1 MNIKPLIIGN
11 LVAKLPIIQ
20 GGMGVGVSLSNL
32 AGAVA
37 KCGGIGIISGAQTGY
52 KEKDFE
58 INALEANL
66 RAIRNHIKKAK
77 DIAPKG
83 IIGVNLM
90 VAMNY
95 YAEHVQA
102 AIDGGADLIISG
114 AGLPA
119 KLPKLVEGY
128 NIKIAPIVSSVKAA
142 KVILS
147 MWDKRN
153 KRTADL
159 VVIEGPKAGGHLGFH
174 KEDLNEES
182 DNFDETVVD
191 IIKEVNIY
199 AEKYN
204 TKIPVVVAG
213 GVFDG
218 YDIAKYLK
226 LGADG
231 VQMATRF
238 VATDE
243 CDADPKFKEAY
254 VNCKSEDISIV
265 KSPVGM
271 PGRAIVN
278 KFVNKTEDTGVKVS
292 KCYNCLIPCNPATTL
307 YCITEALINSVSGDL
322 DNGLIFCGENASRIN
337 KIVPVSELMDD
348 LKSEILQVQ

>member
-1 MNIKPLIIGN
+1 MNIKPLIIGD

-52 KEKDFE
+52 REKDFE
-58 INALEANL
+58 INAIEANL
-66 RAIRNHIKKAK
+66 RAVRNHIKKAK
-77 DIAPKG
+77 EIAPKG

-128 NIKIAPIVSSVKAA
+128 NIKIAPIVSSVKAV

-147 MWDKRN
+147 MWDRRN

-174 KEDLNEES
+174 KENLDEAS
-182 DNFDETVVD
+182 DNFDTTVVD
-191 IIKEVNIY
+191 IIKEVSIY
-199 AEKYN
+199 EEKYN

-226 LGADG
+226 LGANG

-254 VNCKSEDISIV
+254 VNCTSKDIAIV

-278 KFVNKTEDTGVKVS
+278 EFVKRTEDTGVPVS

-307 YCITEALINSVSGDL
+307 YCITDALINSVRGNL
-322 DNGLIFCGENASRIN
+322 KHGLIFCGENASRIN
-337 KIVPVSELMDD
+337 KIVPVSELIDE
-348 LKSEILQVQ
+348 LKSEILKA

>member
-1 MNIKPLIIGN
+1 MNIKPLIIGD

-52 KEKDFE
+52 KELDFE
-58 INALEANL
+58 TNVLEANL
-66 RAIRNHIKKAK
+66 RALKNHIKKAK
-77 DIAPKG
+77 KIAPKG

-90 VAMNY
+90 VAMNS

-102 AIDGGADLIISG
+102 AIEGGADLIISG
-114 AGLPA
+114 AGLPT

-128 NIKIAPIVSSVKAA
+128 NIKIAPIVSSLKAA
-142 KVILS
+142 KVILN
-147 MWDKRN
+147 MWDRRN
-153 KRTADL
+153 KRIPDL

-174 KEDLNEES
+174 KESLDEES
-182 DNFDETVVD
+182 ANFDKTIIN

-199 AEKYN
+199 EEKYN
-204 TKIPVVVAG
+204 KKIPIVIAG

-218 YDIAKYLK
+218 YDIAKYLN
-226 LGADG
+226 LGANG

-238 VATDE
+238 VATEE

-254 VNCKSEDISIV
+254 INSKAEDISIV

-271 PGRAIVN
+271 PGRAIYN
-278 KFVNKTEDTGVKVS
+278 KFTKKAGEDGVKVT
-292 KCYNCLIPCNPATTL
+292 KCFNCLIPCNPATTP
-307 YCITEALINSVSGDL
+307 YCITEALINAVKGDL
-322 DNGLIFCGENASRIN
+322 DNGLIFCGENASKVN
-337 KIVPVSELMDD
+337 KIISVAELMNE
-348 LKSEILQVQ
+348 LEAEILKAK

>member
-1 MNIKPLIIGN
+1 MNIKPLIIGD
-11 LVAKLPIIQ
+11 LAAKLPIIQ

-52 KEKDFE
+52 KEADFE
-58 INALEANL
+58 INPLEANL

-77 DIAPKG
+77 EIAPKG

-114 AGLPA
+114 AGLPT

-128 NIKIAPIVSSVKAA
+128 NIKIAPIVSSVKAV

-153 KRTADL
+153 NRTADL
-159 VVIEGPKAGGHLGFH
+159 IVIEGPKAGGHLGFH
-174 KEDLNEES
+174 KENLEEAS
-182 DNFDETVVD
+182 AHFDTTVVD
-191 IIKEVNIY
+191 IIKEVKIY
-199 AEKYN
+199 EEKYN
-204 TKIPVVVAG
+204 KKIPVIVAG

-243 CDADPKFKEAY
+243 CDADIKFKEAY
-254 VNCKSEDISIV
+254 VNCKAEDISIV

-278 KFVNKTEDTGVKVS
+278 NFVRKTEDKGVKVS

-307 YCITEALINSVSGDL
+307 YCITEALINSVRGDL
-322 DNGLIFCGENASRIN
+322 DNGLIFCGENASRID
-337 KIVPVSELMDD
+337 KIVSVSEL
-348 LKSEILQVQ
+348 LNELESEILKA